1 MNYRA
6 VLLAFCAT
14 LLLAGCAAPII
25 GPLTLS
31 HLSTIASATTMTV
44 EGKGAAE
51 VALDLATGKDC
62 RMMEGAMRKDRAIC
76 EKQGSPATE
85 EDFKGVIALLT
96 NKPPKAKNA
105 NDTMLAEAPAPRAVR
120 AYKRVR
126 PETLAELKTAGAV
139 ITTLE
144 ADQAA
149 KAKALTD
156 IIAGP
161 ANSTIADVKPPVVAQ
176 LPELLPL
183 PPRAKPRAPSQDIPP
198 IASR

>member
-1 MNYRA
+1 MS
-6 VLLAFCAT
+6 
-14 LLLAGCAAPII
+14 GCAAPII

-62 RMMEGAMRKDRAIC
+62 RMMEGAMREDRAIC
-76 EKQGSPATE
+76 EKKGSPATE
-85 EDFKGVIALLT
+85 EDFKGVIALLSD
-96 NKPPKAKNA
+96 KPSKSKEA

-126 PETLAELKTAGAV
+126 PETLAELDIAEPV

-156 IIAGP
+156 IIADKP
-161 ANSTIADVKPPVVAQ
+161 NSTTADMKPPVLAQ

-183 PPRAKPRAPSQDIPP
+183 PPRAKPRGPSQDIPP
-198 IASR
+198 TASR